1 MLATGVRW
9 HCQVQEFRTGAT
21 RGTMDAIH
29 TKEETTRLRNQI
41 GDLRGKLSELENR
54 VSSLALWV
62 GD

>member
-1 MLATGVRW
+1 
-9 HCQVQEFRTGAT
+9 
-21 RGTMDAIH
+21 MDAIH